1 MTRNIFAAA
10 AAAALLAA
18 APAAF
23 AQTQGVSDDEVVIG
37 AHTDLSGIF
46 ASFGAPSVQAAQI
59 YFDEVNAAGGVHG
72 RKIRYV
78 VEDTGYQVPK
88 AVQAVNKLVNRDEI
102 FAMVL
107 ALGTPHNIASFRVL
121 DAKGIPNVMPVTA
134 ARQMLQDP
142 IDNKWA
148 GLASYYDSMRALVRY
163 MNETAGRTKFC
174 AMYLPTDF
182 GQEVIDGVRDEAAA
196 LGLEFVAET
205 THKPDEVDFV
215 GALSRLR
222 EEGCDTVALALGLR
236 QVIATLGTAKKLGWT
251 EGVDFIGSSAAFHT
265 VVAKVP
271 GGVTDGFIISGG
283 WQDIEARLGDPE
295 VAAWVQSY
303 QAATGS
309 SDLPGTGALLGR
321 MGAETFV
328 RALEAA
334 GRELTHESFR
344 NAMYTLDYFDAIGG
358 LQVTYGPGD
367 HQGGD
372 AIYISKIENG
382 AWATVGEVTPTN

>member
-1 MTRNIFAAA
+1 MTRNVFAAL
-10 AAAALLAA
+10 AAAALAA
-18 APAAF
+18 SAAS
-23 AQTQGVSDDEVVIG
+23 AQTQGVTDDEVVIG

-46 ASFGAPSVQAAQI
+46 ASFGAPSVRAAQL

-72 RKIRYV
+72 RTIRYV

-88 AVQAVNKLVNRDEI
+88 AVQATNKLVNRDEI

-107 ALGTPHNIASFRVL
+107 ALGTPHNIASFRLL
-121 DAKGIPNVMPVTA
+121 DRKGIHNVMPVTA
-134 ARQMLQDP
+134 ARQMLSDP

-148 GLASYYDSMRALVRY
+148 GLASYYDGMRALTRY
-163 MNETAGRTKFC
+163 MHETEGSSKFC

-182 GQEVIDGVRDEAAA
+182 GQEVIDGVREEAEA
-196 LGLEFVAET
+196 LGVEFLAET

-215 GALSRLR
+215 GSLSRLR
-222 EEGCDTVALALGLR
+222 EAGCDTVALALGLR

-251 EGVDFIGSSAAFHT
+251 EGVDFIGSSAAMHT

-271 GGVTDGFIISGG
+271 GGVTDGFIVSAG
-283 WQDIEARLGDPE
+283 WQDIEGRLDDPA
-295 VAAWVQSY
+295 VAEWVEKY
-303 QAATGS
+303 REATGEE
-309 SDLPGTGALLGR
+309 LPGTGALLGR

-334 GRELTHESFR
+334 GRDLTSDSFR
-344 NAMYTLDYFDAIGG
+344 EAMYTLDYHDPIGG
-358 LQVTYGPGD
+358 LQVTYGPED

-372 AIYISKIENG
+372 AIYVSRIEDG
-382 AWATVGEVTPTN
+382 SWTVIGEMEPAMN

>member
-1 MTRNIFAAA
+1 MTRNVFAAL
-10 AAAALLAA
+10 AAAALAA
-18 APAAF
+18 SAAS
-23 AQTQGVSDDEVVIG
+23 AQTQGVTDDEVVIG

-46 ASFGAPSVQAAQI
+46 ASFGAPSVRAAQL

-72 RKIRYV
+72 RTIRYV

-88 AVQAVNKLVNRDEI
+88 AVQATNKLVNRDEI

-107 ALGTPHNIASFRVL
+107 ALGTPHNIASFRLL
-121 DAKGIPNVMPVTA
+121 DRKGIHNVMPVTA
-134 ARQMLQDP
+134 ARQMLSDP

-148 GLASYYDSMRALVRY
+148 GLASYYDGMRALTRY
-163 MNETAGRTKFC
+163 MHETEGSSKFC

-182 GQEVIDGVRDEAAA
+182 GQEVIDGVREEAEA
-196 LGLEFVAET
+196 LGVEFLAET

-215 GALSRLR
+215 GSLSRLR
-222 EEGCDTVALALGLR
+222 EAGCDTVALALGLR

-251 EGVDFIGSSAAFHT
+251 EGVDFIGSSAAMHT

-271 GGVTDGFIISGG
+271 GGVTDGFIVSAG
-283 WQDIEARLGDPE
+283 WQDIEGRLDDPA
-295 VAAWVQSY
+295 VAEWVAKY
-303 QAATGS
+303 REATGE
-309 SDLPGTGALLGR
+309 DLPGTGALLGR

-334 GRELTHESFR
+334 GRDLTSDSFR
-344 NAMYTLDYFDAIGG
+344 EAMYTLDYHDPIGG
-358 LQVTYGPGD
+358 LQVTYGPED

-372 AIYISKIENG
+372 AIYVSRIEDG
-382 AWATVGEVTPTN
+382 SWTVIGEMEPAMN

>member
-1 MTRNIFAAA
+1 MTRNVFAAL
-10 AAAALLAA
+10 AAAALAA
-18 APAAF
+18 SAAS
-23 AQTQGVSDDEVVIG
+23 AQTQGVTDDEVVIG

-46 ASFGAPSVQAAQI
+46 ASFGAPSVRAAQL

-72 RKIRYV
+72 RTIRYV

-88 AVQAVNKLVNRDEI
+88 AVQATNKLVNRDEI

-107 ALGTPHNIASFRVL
+107 ALGTPHNIASFRLL
-121 DAKGIPNVMPVTA
+121 DRKGIHNVMPVTA
-134 ARQMLQDP
+134 ARQMLSDP

-148 GLASYYDSMRALVRY
+148 GLASYYDGMRALTRY
-163 MNETAGRTKFC
+163 MHETEGSSKFC

-182 GQEVIDGVRDEAAA
+182 GQEVIDGVREEAEA
-196 LGLEFVAET
+196 LGVEFLAET

-215 GALSRLR
+215 GSLSRLR
-222 EEGCDTVALALGLR
+222 EAGCDTVALALGLR

-251 EGVDFIGSSAAFHT
+251 EGVDFIGSSAAMHT

-271 GGVTDGFIISGG
+271 GGVTDGFIVSAG
-283 WQDIEARLGDPE
+283 WQDIEGRLDDPA
-295 VAAWVQSY
+295 VAEWVEKY
-303 QAATGS
+303 REATGEE
-309 SDLPGTGALLGR
+309 LPGTGALLGR

-334 GRELTHESFR
+334 GRDLTTESFR
-344 NAMYTLDYFDAIGG
+344 EAMYTLDYHDPIGG
-358 LQVTYGPGD
+358 LQVTYGPED

-372 AIYISKIENG
+372 AIYVSRIEDG
-382 AWATVGEVTPTN
+382 SWTVIGEMEPAMN